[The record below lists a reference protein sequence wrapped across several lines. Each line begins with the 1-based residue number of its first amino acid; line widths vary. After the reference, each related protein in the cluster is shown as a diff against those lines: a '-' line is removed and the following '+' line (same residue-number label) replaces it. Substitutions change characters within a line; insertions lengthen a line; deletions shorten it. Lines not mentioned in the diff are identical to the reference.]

1 MEREERTASMAWIKE
16 IMRHLNKKVNQVNEF
31 NIALEKVK
39 KEVAK
44 RKRWIA
50 PGIDGVQNY
59 WWKKLEPAQKALR
72 RAFIKI
78 KENNTNIPTWWPTGR
93 TVPLSKIKNLG

>member
-1 MEREERTASMAWIKE
+1 MFRLDQKGLFRTVEREEAHEGEIQEIEKFVEFWGGILEREERTANMAWIKE

-31 NIALEKVK
+31 NIAFEKVK

-44 RKRWIA
+44 RKGWIA

-59 WWKKLEPAQKALR
+59 WWNKR
-72 RAFIKI
+72 
-78 KENNTNIPTWWPTGR
+78 
-93 TVPLSKIKNLG
+93 